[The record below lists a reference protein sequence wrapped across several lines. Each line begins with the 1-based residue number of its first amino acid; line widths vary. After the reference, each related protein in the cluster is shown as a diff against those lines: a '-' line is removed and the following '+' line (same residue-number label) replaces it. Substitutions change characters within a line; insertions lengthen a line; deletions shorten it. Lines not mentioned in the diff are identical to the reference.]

1 MPEINLQL
9 EGLYSVECIQ
19 LVQNA
24 ISILP
29 GINSLNVELHNLTVD
44 YDADILDKGEIV
56 DAIKDA
62 GYKALDSNVI
72 IKLSIKGMTC
82 QSCVKSIKSLLAGQV
97 GIKSAEISLEAETG
111 VIEIDELQIVPST
124 VISIIEDAGFEAS
137 LISDTNHSSIKVII
151 KGMTCQSCVKSI
163 KAAVSGHHG
172 VESIDINLEEEVGTF
187 EFNESFI
194 YPEKIVRIIEDC
206 GFEAKLL
213 PNTKT
218 VKISIKGMTCQ
229 SCVKSI
235 TNSVSQSP
243 GVEKIN
249 ISLKS
254 EMGTFEFNPLLISE
268 EKLVKIIDD
277 CGFDA
282 SLITHQSNTTI
293 HVSIKGMTCQSCV
306 KSISSA
312 LSQNPGIIASK
323 IDLSTESGTIEIDES
338 KITGKDV
345 VQTIEDCGF
354 DCKLSDGP
362 QLISFDDEDVPRKK
376 PVKSVLQA
384 SKSTLNTLKNEEIE
398 LEDFGRK
405 MKNSVVGLPDSIIT
419 TFEIQGMTC
428 ASCVASIEKHLA
440 TVKGIYKSSVALAL
454 ERAEIEHSLDL
465 SPDSIAQIIN
475 DIGFKARAITENE
488 TGVVDLTILGMTC
501 ASCSGKIENHLS
513 RMPGVY
519 SVSVNLLGQTGRF
532 EINKY
537 TVGIRDLVEE
547 IESLGFKAFIPDSS
561 TNSQVESLA
570 RTREIS
576 KWRDSFW
583 ASFKLALPVSIISM
597 VLPSCIPDLVN
608 YTVIF
613 PGLTLGDLTMMLLTI
628 PIQFHIGSHFYIQA
642 YKALKHGSYTMDV
655 LIALGTSLAFG
666 FSVIS
671 ILNSMAR
678 GGKPPAQVSF
688 ETSSTLITFVT
699 FGRYIENRAK
709 AKTSSALSTLI
720 SLAPSFATLVE
731 MDSAQQI
738 TTKQIPS
745 EFIKIGDLLKIL
757 PGERIP
763 CDGTIE
769 SGESSVDESVVTG
782 EPLPVEKSVGSKA
795 IAGTVNG
802 TGALMVRAERVGGDT
817 TLSQIVKL
825 VSGAQASKAPIQA
838 VADKI
843 AGVFVPVIIALALFT
858 FFTWL
863 IVIETTGWI
872 PPSFPKDSNT
882 LFVCLSMCIS
892 VIVVACPCALGLAT
906 PTAVMVGT
914 GVGAKLG
921 ILIKGGGPLEMAHK
935 ITKIV
940 FDKTGTLTNGKMTVH
955 TFDVFPT
962 SILTKPEIL
971 EMVGL
976 VEAESEHPIA
986 KSIVKFC
993 GDKVTHKIV
1002 SSESIHGAG
1011 VKASVTHGISGHTYL
1026 VSIGNLKFMESNG
1039 CTTPLNLSSIQ
1050 THHESEGRT
1059 VVFAA
1064 INNTIAAIIALS
1076 DTIKPEAPA
1085 VVKCLQ
1091 NMGISVAMITGDQ
1104 LLTAQMIAQQCNI
1117 TEVHAGVS
1125 PSGKQSLISSM
1136 QLSDV
1141 VAMVGDGVNDSAS
1154 LAQSDMG
1161 IAVYGG
1167 TDVAIAA
1174 ASIVLMRPDLQDVIS
1189 AIDLSR
1195 TIMRRIWL
1203 NFFFASIYNLVM
1215 VPLAMG
1221 VGAPWGNSKLIL
1233 GITLPAMVTG
1243 MAMSM
1248 SSVSVVI
1255 SSLLLQLYRRR
1266 TVQTDGTFKPPT
1278 FTQEFTEELTDLRFS
1293 DIFDPEVETKTT
1305 AVSQFK
1311 KALSSAMTMIGGNA
1325 YAKLQ
1330 DSEHEV

>member
-1 MPEINLQL
+1 MPEIKLKLQ
-9 EGLYSVECIQ
+9 GLRSIECIQ

-24 ISILP
+24 ISILT
-29 GINSLNVELHNLTVD
+29 GINSLNVELQNCTVD
-44 YDADILDKGEIV
+44 FDGDILDLGEIL

-62 GYKALDSNVI
+62 GYTVIDPNVT

-82 QSCVKSIKSLLAGQV
+82 QSCVKSINSLVEPQV
-97 GIKSAEISLEAETG
+97 GVKSANIDLASETG
-111 VIEIDELQIVPST
+111 VFEIDELLIVPDRI
-124 VISIIEDAGFEAS
+124 ISIIEDAGFEAS
-137 LISDTNHSSIKVII
+137 LISDTNQSSTKVMI
-151 KGMTCQSCVKSI
+151 KGMTCQSCVRSI
-163 KAAVSGHHG
+163 KSAVSGHHG
-172 VESIDINLEEEVGTF
+172 VSTIDIDLDGEMGSF
-187 EFNESFI
+187 GFNESFI
-194 YPEKIVRIIEDC
+194 SAEKIVQIIEDC

-235 TNSVSQSP
+235 TNSVSQNP
-243 GVEKIN
+243 GVNKIN
-249 ISLKS
+249 ISLKG
-254 EMGTFEFNPLLISE
+254 EMGTFEVNPSLINE
-268 EKLVKIIDD
+268 HKLVNIIED

-282 SLITHQSNTTI
+282 SLIKHDSTTI
-293 HVSIKGMTCQSCV
+293 AHVSIKGMTCQSCV

-312 LSQNPGIIASK
+312 LSRNSGVIGSK
-323 IDLSTESGTIEIDES
+323 IDLASESGTIEIDEPKIS
-338 KITGKDV
+338 KQGV
-345 VQTIEDCGF
+345 VQIIEDCGF
-354 DCKLSDGP
+354 DCKLLDGP
-362 QLISFDDEDVPRKK
+362 LLIKLDEDEDFQRK
-376 PVKSVLQA
+376 PTKSVLQA

-398 LEDFGRK
+398 LQEFGRK
-405 MKNSVVGLPDSIIT
+405 LKDSVVGLPDSIIT

-428 ASCVASIEKHLA
+428 ASCVASIEKHLK
-440 TVKGIYKSSVALAL
+440 TVDGIYKSSVALAL
-454 ERAEIEHSLDL
+454 ERAEIEHSVELL
-465 SPDSIAQIIN
+465 PSSIANLIN
-475 DIGFKARAITENE
+475 DIGFRARAITENE

-501 ASCSGKIENHLS
+501 ASCSGKIETHIS
-513 RMPGVY
+513 KMPGVY
-519 SVSVNLLGQTGRF
+519 SVAVNLLGNSGRF

-537 TVGIRDLVEE
+537 AVGIRDLVEE

-570 RTREIS
+570 RTREINR
-576 KWRDSFW
+576 WRDSFW
-583 ASFKLALPVSIISM
+583 ASFKLALPVTLLSM
-597 VLPSCIPDLVN
+597 VLPACMPDLVN

-628 PIQFHIGSHFYIQA
+628 PIQFHIGSHFYTQA

-666 FSVIS
+666 FSVVS
-671 ILNSMAR
+671 ILYCVAR
-678 GGKPPAQVSF
+678 GGSPPAQVSF

-731 MDSAQQI
+731 SDPKTHQI
-738 TTKQIPS
+738 ATKQIPS

-782 EPLPVEKSVGSKA
+782 EPLPVEKSVSSKA

-802 TGALMVRAERVGGDT
+802 TGALMIRAERVGGDT

-838 VADKI
+838 VADKV

-872 PPSFPKDSNT
+872 PSSFPKDSNT
-882 LFVCLSMCIS
+882 LFVCLSLCIS

-921 ILIKGGGPLEMAHK
+921 ILIKSGGPLEMAHK

-955 TFDVFPT
+955 TFDIFPAG
-962 SILTKPEIL
+962 ILAKPDIFEL
-971 EMVGL
+971 VSL
-976 VEAESEHPIA
+976 VEADSEHPIA
-986 KSIVKFC
+986 KSIVKYC
-993 GDKVTHKIV
+993 GSNTTHKIIH
-1002 SSESIHGAG
+1002 SESVHGSG
-1011 VKASVTHGISGHTYL
+1011 VKASITHGVTGTNYL
-1026 VSIGNLKFMESNG
+1026 VSIGNLKFMERNG
-1039 CTTPLNLSSIQ
+1039 CSTPLNLSMIQ
-1050 THHESEGRT
+1050 KHHESEGRT
-1059 VVFAA
+1059 VVYAA
-1064 INNTIAAIIALS
+1064 VNNSIAAIIALS

-1091 NMGISVAMITGDQ
+1091 NMGIKVAMITGDQ

-1203 NFFFASIYNLVM
+1203 NFFFASIYNVVM

-1221 VGAPWGNSKLIL
+1221 IGAPW

-1266 TVQTDGTFKPPT
+1266 TVQSDGTFKPPT
-1278 FTQEFTEELTDLRFS
+1278 YAQEFTEELTDLRIS
-1293 DIFDPEVETKTT
+1293 DIFDPEVETQATALSQFRKAFSS
-1305 AVSQFK
+1305 AVS
-1311 KALSSAMTMIGGNA
+1311 MVGGNS

-1330 DSEHEV
+1330 DNEHEV